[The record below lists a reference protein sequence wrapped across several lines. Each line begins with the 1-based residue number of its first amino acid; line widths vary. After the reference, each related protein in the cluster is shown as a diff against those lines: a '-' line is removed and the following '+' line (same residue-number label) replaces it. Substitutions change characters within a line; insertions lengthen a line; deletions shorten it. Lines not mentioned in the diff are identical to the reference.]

1 MAPIPITYDNYSEF
15 IPTNWASNTG
25 YIQRYNDCYI
35 LHPALSAT
43 VYPTGADATN
53 QFITTPVIYFDTGIA
68 TEDQSAARS
77 SGGMGFRINMLAK
90 TDGYPTTIP
99 QMAARGMTLLLK
111 YGVDGD
117 ANTAGNLKYS
127 TTGNTYRVT
136 NGVTGYITA
145 GFGMA
150 LGIPAKL
157 PIGTTGATG
166 TYTFFI
172 TNSPKGNCYTYFEE
186 AYYLWRVQ
194 ICLGHRVGSDPLYT
208 GPALIMDGN
217 CAWFDITSRGN
228 SGGTYFHNFD
238 GYAMPYDSN
247 RVTHPTTDSG
257 AGANDADPGN
267 WPIEYTP

>member
-1 MAPIPITYDNYSEF
+1 MPIPITYDNYYEF
-15 IPTNWASNTG
+15 IPSNWASNTG

-35 LHPALSAT
+35 LHPALST
-43 VYPTGADATN
+43 SYPTGADATN
-53 QFITTPVIYFDTGIA
+53 QFITTPVIYFDTGVQ
-68 TEDQSAARS
+68 TEDESAARA
-77 SGGMGFRINMLAK
+77 SGGMGFRLNLLAK

-99 QMAARGMTLLLK
+99 QMASRGMTLLLK
-111 YGVDGD
+111 YGLDGD

-150 LGIPAKL
+150 LGIPARL
-157 PIGTTGATG
+157 PTGSTGATG

-172 TNSPKGNCYTYFEE
+172 TNSPRGQDYTSFETS
-186 AYYLWRVQ
+186 YYLWRVQ

-217 CAWFDITSRGN
+217 CAWFDIK
-228 SGGTYFHNFD
+228 SGHLNIL
-238 GYAMPYDSN
+238 PK
-247 RVTHPTTDSG
+247 
-257 AGANDADPGN
+257 
-267 WPIEYTP
+267 

>member
-1 MAPIPITYDNYSEF
+1 MPLPITYDNYSEF
-15 IPTNWASNTG
+15 IPSNWASNTG

-35 LHPALSAT
+35 LHPALGT
-43 VYPTGADATN
+43 TYPAGADATN
-53 QFITTPVIYFDTGIA
+53 GFITTPLIYFDSGIQ
-68 TEDQSAARS
+68 TENESASRANT
-77 SGGMGFRINMLAK
+77 GMGFRLNMLAK
-90 TDGYPTTIP
+90 SDGYPTTIP

-117 ANTAGNLKYS
+117 ATTAGNLKYS

-145 GFGMA
+145 GFALG
-150 LGIPAKL
+150 LGIPARL

-172 TNSPKGNCYTYFEE
+172 TNSPKGNCYTYYEE

-194 ICLGHRVGSDPLYT
+194 ICLGHREGSSALYT
-208 GPALIMDGN
+208 GSPLIMDGN

-228 SGGTYFHNFD
+228 SGGTYFHNYD
-238 GYAMPYDSN
+238 GLAMPYDAN
-247 RVTHPTTDSG
+247 RVTHPTTGTDS
-257 AGANDADPGN
+257 DPGN